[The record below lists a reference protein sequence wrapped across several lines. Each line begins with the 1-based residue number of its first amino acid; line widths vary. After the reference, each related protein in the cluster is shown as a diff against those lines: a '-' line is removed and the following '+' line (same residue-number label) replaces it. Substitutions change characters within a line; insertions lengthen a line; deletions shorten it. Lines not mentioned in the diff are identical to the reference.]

1 MFPLTGVQ
9 LAYLNGR
16 NDNYELGKYNAHYYF
31 EAETEY
37 TANQIEYAIRKEVS
51 RHDALRTIFLK
62 TEDKRY

>member
-1 MFPLTGVQ
+1 M
-9 LAYLNGR
+9 NGR

-51 RHDALRTIFLK
+51 RHGLNC
-62 TEDKRY
+62 